1 MLALIMAF
9 WFTISFI
16 TNILGPLIPDIIHNF
31 NLSDLAMAGFIPTS
45 FFLAYAIMSIPAGLL
60 IDRFGEKPVLFCGFL
75 MPFIGTILFACM
87 HTYPMLLASSFI
99 IGLGMAML
107 QTVLNP
113 LQRTVG
119 GEENYAF
126 IAELA
131 QFMFGIASFLS
142 PLAYTYLIRE
152 LDPATYTAGKSL
164 ILDLLADMTPQDMP
178 WVSLYW
184 VFTLL
189 LLVML
194 IAVGVSH
201 FPKIELKEDEKSGS
215 KDSYLALFKQ
225 KYVWL
230 FFLGIFCYVS
240 TEQGTSI
247 FMSTFLEQYHGVNPQ
262 TEGAQAVSYFWG
274 LMTAGCLVGMILLK
288 LIDSKRLLQVS
299 GVLTI
304 VLLLAALFGSKD
316 VSLIAFPAIGFS
328 ISMMYSIVFSL
339 ALNSA
344 SQHHGS
350 FAGILCSAIVGGAG
364 GPMIVSTLADATSL
378 RTGMLSIL
386 LFVGYITFIGFWAR
400 PLINNKTISLKEL
413 LKNKMM
419 KQRYYIFLLF
429 VAMLSY
435 SGYAQKSI
443 LRLSQQT
450 LMHEVRE
457 TPSPLDGQHIA
468 VNPPRFMWPDKFPH
482 LGPVLDGVEEEDH
495 KPEVTYR
502 IRIARDP
509 EFKSEVMTAER
520 NWAFFN
526 PFKLFEKGNGIGST
540 PTLIRTAKKNGRPS
554 IILCGRADTY
564 VQSSLLARSAGEV
577 LSKPSPY
584 PARCQRLGSDH
595 RAEQE

>member
-1 MLALIMAF
+1 MKKNLGMLALIMAF

-99 IGLGMAML
+99 IGLGM
-107 QTVLNP
+107 
-113 LQRTVG
+113 
-119 GEENYAF
+119 
-126 IAELA
+126 A

-262 TEGAQAVSYFWG
+262 AEGAQAVSYFWG

-413 LKNKMM
+413 LKK
-419 KQRYYIFLLF
+419 
-429 VAMLSY
+429 
-435 SGYAQKSI
+435 
-443 LRLSQQT
+443 
-450 LMHEVRE
+450 
-457 TPSPLDGQHIA
+457 
-468 VNPPRFMWPDKFPH
+468 
-482 LGPVLDGVEEEDH
+482 
-495 KPEVTYR
+495 
-502 IRIARDP
+502 
-509 EFKSEVMTAER
+509 
-520 NWAFFN
+520 
-526 PFKLFEKGNGIGST
+526 
-540 PTLIRTAKKNGRPS
+540 
-554 IILCGRADTY
+554 
-564 VQSSLLARSAGEV
+564 
-577 LSKPSPY
+577 
-584 PARCQRLGSDH
+584 
-595 RAEQE
+595 

>member
-60 IDRFGEKPVLFCGFL
+60 IDRFGEKPVLFGGFL

-142 PLAYTYLIRE
+142 PLVYTYLIRE
-152 LDPATYTAGKSL
+152 LDPATYTAGKGFF
-164 ILDLLADMTPQDMP
+164 IDLLADVTPREMP

-184 VFTLL
+184 VFTIL

-194 IAVGVSH
+194 IAVGVSR

-262 TEGAQAVSYFWG
+262 TDGAQAVSYFWG

-288 LIDSKRLLQVS
+288 LIDSKQLLQIS
-299 GVLTI
+299 GILTI
-304 VLLLAALFGSKD
+304 ILLLSALFGSKE
-316 VSLIAFPAIGFS
+316 VSMLAFPAVGFS

-378 RTGMLSIL
+378 RTGMLFIL
-386 LFVGYITFIGFWAR
+386 VFVGYITFIGFWAC
-400 PLINNKTISLKEL
+400 PLINNKTVRLKDL
-413 LKNKMM
+413 F
-419 KQRYYIFLLF
+419 KQR
-429 VAMLSY
+429 
-435 SGYAQKSI
+435 
-443 LRLSQQT
+443 
-450 LMHEVRE
+450 
-457 TPSPLDGQHIA
+457 
-468 VNPPRFMWPDKFPH
+468 
-482 LGPVLDGVEEEDH
+482 
-495 KPEVTYR
+495 
-502 IRIARDP
+502 
-509 EFKSEVMTAER
+509 
-520 NWAFFN
+520 
-526 PFKLFEKGNGIGST
+526 
-540 PTLIRTAKKNGRPS
+540 
-554 IILCGRADTY
+554 
-564 VQSSLLARSAGEV
+564 
-577 LSKPSPY
+577 
-584 PARCQRLGSDH
+584 
-595 RAEQE
+595 